1 MREDL
6 KEAML
11 PAGSDFQAIR
21 AFKWKSWAADLKK
34 QENASKSLFST
45 HLIRRLYS
53 LAEMEL
59 EILVRGRAIPQNLVS
74 GSLNFS
80 PFIFF
85 NMELAL
91 TSMGLSMCEYSACLS
106 V

>member
-1 MREDL
+1 MLSFLTLINHYVSEKVVVGGICGRIL
-6 KEAML
+6 KEGML

-21 AFKWKSWAADLKK
+21 AFEWKSWAADLKK
-34 QENASKSLFST
+34 QEDASKSLSST

-53 LAEMEL
+53 STEMEL
-59 EILVRGRAIPQNLVS
+59 EVLVRGRAIPQNLVS

-85 NMELAL
+85 
-91 TSMGLSMCEYSACLS
+91 
-106 V
+106 